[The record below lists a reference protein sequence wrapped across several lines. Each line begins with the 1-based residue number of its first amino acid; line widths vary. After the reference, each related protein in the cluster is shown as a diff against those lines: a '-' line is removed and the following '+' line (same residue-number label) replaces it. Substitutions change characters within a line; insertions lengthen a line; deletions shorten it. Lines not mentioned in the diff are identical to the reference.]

1 MSLNQIVN
9 PLTDANF
16 KTLKVNGSD
25 VVSLNQITTPITDA
39 DFKTLK
45 VNGIPI
51 VSTPAL
57 QIYTPT
63 ITGTSI
69 NGFADISGSY
79 EKNGKFLTMRCQFKA
94 NVVLTPMYVE
104 VTVSLPPGETVKTGV
119 PYQWGQGTGGPN
131 AYADSIWTSS
141 TKSSLP
147 NSCSMF
153 LSANK
158 APTNN
163 GLFWWSIEFI
173 IEVQ

>member
-16 KTLKVNGSD
+16 KSLRVNGTE
-25 VVSLNQITTPITDA
+25 VVSNPSLIQYIP
-39 DFKTLK
+39 TL
-45 VNGIPI
+45 
-51 VSTPAL
+51 
-57 QIYTPT
+57 
-63 ITGTSI
+63 TGTSI
-69 NGFADISGSY
+69 NAFADISGSY

-94 NVVLTPMYVE
+94 NVVLQPMYVE
-104 VTVSLPPGETVKTGV
+104 VNVSLPPGEIVKLGT
-119 PYQWGQGTGGPN
+119 PYQWGQGIAGPDLSGD
-131 AYADSIWTSS
+131 AVWTSS

-158 APTNN
+158 APNNN